1 MTDNIPNSGDLP
13 PMTVAFVIPC
23 YNEEE
28 ALPLTAAALGKKVA
42 ALKSDTRLSSIAEY
56 RIYFVDDGSTDKT
69 WAVIQSLNQ
78 QDKMFCGIKLAGN
91 RGHQNALLA
100 GLLTTKN
107 WADAVISMDAD
118 LQDDIDAV
126 DEMLLKYQNE
136 QVDIVFGVRSSRKTD
151 SLFKKT
157 TAQGFYKLLRFFSD
171 NQKNIIYNHA
181 DYRLMSRR
189 ALEGLNAYSETNLF
203 LRGIIPDIGYK
214 QDIVYYQRHERVA
227 GKSKY
232 PFKKMLAFAVQG
244 ITSLSIKPMRLIT
257 SLGFLIF
264 FVSLVMLAYFLF
276 RHFTGHTV
284 VGWSTL
290 AVSIWGI
297 GGAIQMSIGICGE
310 YIGKI
315 YLETKR
321 RPRYLIETILDPQ
334 NAQRELA

>member
-157 TAQGFYKLLRFFSD
+157 TAQGFYKLLRFFPTIKKTSFTTMPT
-171 NQKNIIYNHA
+171 I
-181 DYRLMSRR
+181 
-189 ALEGLNAYSETNLF
+189 GL
-203 LRGIIPDIGYK
+203 
-214 QDIVYYQRHERVA
+214 
-227 GKSKY
+227 
-232 PFKKMLAFAVQG
+232 
-244 ITSLSIKPMRLIT
+244 
-257 SLGFLIF
+257 
-264 FVSLVMLAYFLF
+264 
-276 RHFTGHTV
+276 
-284 VGWSTL
+284 
-290 AVSIWGI
+290 
-297 GGAIQMSIGICGE
+297 
-310 YIGKI
+310 
-315 YLETKR
+315 
-321 RPRYLIETILDPQ
+321 
-334 NAQRELA
+334 